1 MQTHYD
7 VLGVSWKANDDE
19 VRAAFRRSVKA
30 CHPDLHAGDRNAER
44 QLRQVLAAYEILRR
58 PQRRVIYDRLL
69 RAERSA
75 RVQHIALTAFTGLV
89 CCSVIAALTMWLP
102 RLPDASSLVAA
113 VAAPP
118 ETVRVAVAEVA
129 VVDVAKQVDVAN
141 HVDVAKQVD
150 LANHVVRAEVNTGSK
165 SDRISAAPIR
175 QAITEDAQPAQRTA
189 GNQRTASSARP
200 PARRAEPRLA
210 REWGQVRESDDP
222 MAIAAFAAR
231 HPEASESRLAR
242 SKLIGLI
249 ETADDVAL
257 LNILG
262 LGTGDIAERAQ
273 QRLSRLHE
281 GANTAEDT
289 AAQAAVDALKERA
302 ASFVSARVTGW
313 SSATN
318 VNLASHANAYADEVV
333 YNGNRKSKQAIVR
346 EKRRMLELWPER
358 SYEVRPDSVT
368 VRCLASVCKVGG
380 LVDWQ
385 TRNVARAMSFSG
397 TSRFEFEVAFARG
410 SFRILSESST
420 ELKRPRQAAS
430 CTTKGSDK
438 ADRSTATMSRTIND
452 AHRDAAH
459 CLQVASRTSPS
470 KLKTALLAQAQV
482 LQRAQEQRAQA
493 EQTLAS
499 TFAERWTTVSLR

>member
-1 MQTHYD
+1 
-7 VLGVSWKANDDE
+7 
-19 VRAAFRRSVKA
+19 
-30 CHPDLHAGDRNAER
+30 
-44 QLRQVLAAYEILRR
+44 
-58 PQRRVIYDRLL
+58 VIYDRLL

-75 RVQHIALTAFTGLV
+75 RVQHFALTAFTGFV
-89 CCSVIAALTMWLP
+89 CCSVIAGLTLWLP
-102 RLPDASSLVAA
+102 RLPDASSLVVA

-118 ETVRVAVAEVA
+118 ETVRVAVAEVP
-129 VVDVAKQVDVAN
+129 VVVVADRI
-141 HVDVAKQVD
+141 
-150 LANHVVRAEVNTGSK
+150 VRAEVNSSSK
-165 SDRISAAPIR
+165 SDRIAAAPIR
-175 QAITEDAQPAQRTA
+175 QAMTEEAQPAQRTA
-189 GNQRTASSARP
+189 NNQRTADNARP

-231 HPEASESRLAR
+231 HPDASESKLAR

-249 ETADDVAL
+249 DSADDVAL

-262 LGTGDIAERAQ
+262 LGTGDVAERAQ
-273 QRLSRLHE
+273 QRLSRLHAATNPKE
-281 GANTAEDT
+281 DEAAEVP
-289 AAQAAVDALKERA
+289 VDSLRERA
-302 ASFVSARVTGW
+302 ATFVAARVTSW
-313 SSATN
+313 SSARG

-333 YNGNRKSKQAIVR
+333 YNGSRKSKQAIVR

-358 SYEVRPDSVT
+358 SYAVRPDSLT
-368 VRCLASVCKVGG
+368 VHCVASVCKVDG

-385 TRNVARAMSFSG
+385 TRNVVRAMSVSG

-420 ELKRPRQAAS
+420 ELRRPRQAAS
-430 CTTKGSDK
+430 CTSKGTDAAVKS
-438 ADRSTATMSRTIND
+438 AMSRTIKD

-459 CLQVASRTSPS
+459 CLQVASRSSPA
-470 KLKTALLAQAQV
+470 KLKAALLAQAQV

-499 TFAERWTTVSLR
+499 TFAERWTMVSLR

>member
-7 VLGVSWKANDDE
+7 VLGVSWKANDDQI
-19 VRAAFRRSVKA
+19 RAAFRRSVKT

-44 QLRQVLAAYEILRR
+44 KLREVLAAYEILRR
-58 PQRRVIYDRLL
+58 PQRRQIYDRLL

-75 RVQHIALTAFTGLV
+75 RLQHIMLTAFTGLI
-89 CCSVIAALTMWLP
+89 CCSVIGAMTMWLP
-102 RLPDASSLVAA
+102 RLPNASSLVAA

-118 ETVRVAVAEVA
+118 ETVRVAVAEVP
-129 VVDVAKQVDVAN
+129 VVEIAAP
-141 HVDVAKQVD
+141 
-150 LANHVVRAEVNTGSK
+150 VVRAEVNTSTK
-165 SDRISAAPIR
+165 SDRIASAPIR
-175 QAITEDAQPAQRTA
+175 QAINEDAKPAQRTA
-189 GNQRTASSARP
+189 SNARP
-200 PARRAEPRLA
+200 PARRVEPRLA

-231 HPEASESRLAR
+231 HPETSESKLAR

-273 QRLSRLHE
+273 QRLSRLHKA
-281 GANTAEDT
+281 ANARDDA
-289 AAQAAVDALKERA
+289 AAQEAADALKERA
-302 ASFVSARVTGW
+302 ATFVSARVSAW
-313 SSATN
+313 SSASN
-318 VNLASHANAYADEVV
+318 VNLASHASAYADEVV
-333 YNGNRKSKQAIVR
+333 YNGSRKSKQAIVR
-346 EKRRMLELWPER
+346 EKRRMLEAWPER

-368 VRCLASVCKVGG
+368 VRCVASVCTVGG

-385 TRNVARAMSFSG
+385 TRNLARAMSVTG

-420 ELKRPRQAAS
+420 EVRRPRQAALCMS
-430 CTTKGSDK
+430 KGSDQV
-438 ADRSTATMSRTIND
+438 AASPTIKD

-459 CLQVASRTSPS
+459 CLQVASRSTPT
-470 KLKTALLAQAQV
+470 KLKAALLAQAQV

-493 EQTLAS
+493 EQMLAS
-499 TFAERWTTVSLR
+499 TFAERWTMVSLR

>member
-1 MQTHYD
+1 
-7 VLGVSWKANDDE
+7 
-19 VRAAFRRSVKA
+19 
-30 CHPDLHAGDRNAER
+30 
-44 QLRQVLAAYEILRR
+44 
-58 PQRRVIYDRLL
+58 
-69 RAERSA
+69 
-75 RVQHIALTAFTGLV
+75 
-89 CCSVIAALTMWLP
+89 
-102 RLPDASSLVAA
+102 
-113 VAAPP
+113 
-118 ETVRVAVAEVA
+118 
-129 VVDVAKQVDVAN
+129 
-141 HVDVAKQVD
+141 
-150 LANHVVRAEVNTGSK
+150 
-165 SDRISAAPIR
+165 
-175 QAITEDAQPAQRTA
+175 
-189 GNQRTASSARP
+189 
-200 PARRAEPRLA
+200 
-210 REWGQVRESDDP
+210 

-281 GANTAEDT
+281 TTNARED
-289 AAQAAVDALKERA
+289 AARTAVDNLNERA

-313 SSATN
+313 SSGN
-318 VNLASHANAYADEVV
+318 GVNLASHANAYADEVV

-358 SYEVRPDSVT
+358 SYDVRPDSVT

-385 TRNVARAMSFSG
+385 TRNARAMSFSG

-430 CTTKGSDK
+430 CTTKGSSDK
-438 ADRSTATMSRTIND
+438 ATTSTATMSRTIKD
-452 AHRDAAH
+452 AHRAAAH

-493 EQTLAS
+493 EQTLAT
-499 TFAERWTTVSLR
+499 TFAERWTIVSLR

>member
-7 VLGVSWKANDDE
+7 VLGVSWKANDDQI
-19 VRAAFRRSVKA
+19 RAAFRRSVKA

-44 QLRQVLAAYEILRR
+44 QLREVLAAYEILRR

-75 RVQHIALTAFTGLV
+75 RVQHVVLTAFTGLV

-102 RLPDASSLVAA
+102 RLPNASSLVAA

-129 VVDVAKQVDVAN
+129 TVDIPSP
-141 HVDVAKQVD
+141 
-150 LANHVVRAEVNTGSK
+150 LVRAEVNTSSK
-165 SDRISAAPIR
+165 SDRITASVPIR
-175 QAITEDAQPAQRTA
+175 QAIVEDAQPAQRTA
-189 GNQRTASSARP
+189 SNTRP
-200 PARRAEPRLA
+200 PVRRAEPKLA
-210 REWGQVRESDDP
+210 REWGQVRQSDDA

-249 ETADDVAL
+249 EAADDVAL

-281 GANTAEDT
+281 STTARDDT
-289 AAQAAVDALKERA
+289 PAQEAVDALKERA
-302 ASFVSARVTGW
+302 ASFVSARVTGL
-313 SSATN
+313 SSAGN
-318 VNLASHANAYADEVV
+318 VNLLSHANAYADEVV
-333 YNGNRKSKQAIVR
+333 YNGSRKSKQAIVR

-358 SYEVRPDSVT
+358 SYVVRADSLT
-368 VRCLASVCKVGG
+368 VRCAASVCTVDG

-385 TRNVARAMSFSG
+385 TRNLARAMSVSG

-420 ELKRPRQAAS
+420 ELRRPRQAAT
-430 CTTKGSDK
+430 CLGKGRDK
-438 ADRSTATMSRTIND
+438 VTALPTVKD

-459 CLQVASRTSPS
+459 CLQVASRSSPT
-470 KLKTALLAQAQV
+470 KLKTALLAQAQM

-493 EQTLAS
+493 EQILAS
-499 TFAERWTTVSLR
+499 TFADRWTMVSMR

>member
-19 VRAAFRRSVKA
+19 IRAAFRRSVKA

-44 QLRQVLAAYEILRR
+44 QLREVLAAYEILRR
-58 PQRRVIYDRLL
+58 PKRRVIYDRLL

-75 RVQHIALTAFTGLV
+75 RVQHVALTAFTGLI
-89 CCSVIAALTMWLP
+89 CCSLIGALTLWLP
-102 RLPDASSLVAA
+102 RLPDASNLVAA

-118 ETVRVAVAEVA
+118 ESVRVAVAEVA
-129 VVDVAKQVDVAN
+129 VANVAVVDVAAP
-141 HVDVAKQVD
+141 
-150 LANHVVRAEVNTGSK
+150 VVRAEVNSSSK
-165 SDRISAAPIR
+165 SDRIAAAPIR
-175 QAITEDAQPAQRTA
+175 QAIVEHAQPAQRTA
-189 GNQRTASSARP
+189 SNARP

-231 HPEASESRLAR
+231 HPDASESKLAR

-249 ETADDVAL
+249 DSADDVAL

-273 QRLSRLHE
+273 ERLSRLH
-281 GANTAEDT
+281 AATSAREDV
-289 AAQAAVDALKERA
+289 QAPVDDSLRERA
-302 ASFVSARVTGW
+302 ASFVATRVTGW
-313 SSATN
+313 SSASG
-318 VNLASHANAYADEVV
+318 VNLASHASAYADEVV
-333 YNGNRKSKQAIVR
+333 YNGSRKTKQAIVR

-358 SYEVRPDSVT
+358 SFEVRPDSLT

-385 TRNVARAMSFSG
+385 TRNLARAMSVSG
-397 TSRFEFEVAFARG
+397 TSRFEFEVALARG

-430 CTTKGSDK
+430 CASKGSDK
-438 ADRSTATMSRTIND
+438 AAMSRTIKD
-452 AHRDAAH
+452 VHRDAAH
-459 CLQVASRTSPS
+459 CLQVASRSS
-470 KLKTALLAQAQV
+470 QAKLKAALLAQAQV

-493 EQTLAS
+493 EHTQVAN
-499 TFAERWTTVSLR
+499 TFAERWTMREASLR

>member
-7 VLGVSWKANDDE
+7 VLGVSWKSNDDE
-19 VRAAFRRSVKA
+19 IRAAFRRSVKA

-58 PQRRVIYDRLL
+58 PQRRQIYDRLL

-75 RVQHIALTAFTGLV
+75 RVQHVALTAFTGLV

-102 RLPDASSLVAA
+102 RLPDASSLMAA

-118 ETVRVAVAEVA
+118 ETVRVAVA
-129 VVDVAKQVDVAN
+129 DVAN
-141 HVDVAKQVD
+141 VAFVEVAD
-150 LANHVVRAEVNTGSK
+150 RVVRAEVNSSSK
-165 SDRISAAPIR
+165 SDRIASAPIR
-175 QAITEDAQPAQRTA
+175 QAISEDAQPAQRTA
-189 GNQRTASSARP
+189 NNQRTANQRTADNARP

-231 HPEASESRLAR
+231 HPDASESKLAR

-273 QRLSRLHE
+273 ERLSRLHAATNARE
-281 GANTAEDT
+281 DAEQTPSDN
-289 AAQAAVDALKERA
+289 LNERA
-302 ASFVSARVTGW
+302 ASFVSARVIGW
-313 SSATN
+313 SSAN
-318 VNLASHANAYADEVV
+318 GVSLASHANAYADEVV
-333 YNGNRKSKQAIVR
+333 YNGSRKSKQAIVR
-346 EKRRMLELWPER
+346 EKRRLLELWPER

-368 VRCLASVCKVGG
+368 VRCLASVCRVGG

-385 TRNVARAMSFSG
+385 TRNVARAMLVTG

-420 ELKRPRQAAS
+420 ELRRPRQAAS
-430 CTTKGSDK
+430 CASKSTDAK
-438 ADRSTATMSRTIND
+438 AASKAAMSRTIKD
-452 AHRDAAH
+452 IHRDAAH
-459 CLQVASRTSPS
+459 CLQVASRTSPA
-470 KLKTALLAQAQV
+470 KLKTALLAQAHL
-482 LQRAQEQRAQA
+482 LQRAQEQRTQA

-499 TFAERWTTVSLR
+499 TFAERWTMREFSLR

>member
-19 VRAAFRRSVKA
+19 IRAAFRRSVKA

-44 QLRQVLAAYEILRR
+44 QLRVVLAAYEILRR
-58 PQRRVIYDRLL
+58 PQRRLIYDRLL

-75 RVQHIALTAFTGLV
+75 RVQHVALTAFTGLV
-89 CCSVIAALTMWLP
+89 CCSLIAALTLWLP

-118 ETVRVAVAEVA
+118 ETVRVAVANVA
-129 VVDVAKQVDVAN
+129 VIDVAN
-141 HVDVAKQVD
+141 
-150 LANHVVRAEVNTGSK
+150 LVVRAEVNSASK
-165 SDRISAAPIR
+165 GDRIASAPLR
-175 QAITEDAQPAQRTA
+175 QAMTEDAQPAQRTA
-189 GNQRTASSARP
+189 NSQRTADNARP
-200 PARRAEPRLA
+200 PARRPAPRLA

-231 HPEASESRLAR
+231 HPDASESKLAR

-249 ETADDVAL
+249 ETVDDVAL

-273 QRLSRLHE
+273 QRLTRLH
-281 GANTAEDT
+281 
-289 AAQAAVDALKERA
+289 AATNAKEEVAQTPGDNLNERA
-302 ASFVSARVTGW
+302 ANFVSARVTGW
-313 SSATN
+313 SSAN
-318 VNLASHANAYADEVV
+318 GVNLASHASAYADEVV
-333 YNGNRKSKQAIVR
+333 YNGSRKSKQAIVR
-346 EKRRMLELWPER
+346 EKRRLLELWPER

-385 TRNVARAMSFSG
+385 TRNVARAMLVSG

-420 ELKRPRQAAS
+420 ELRRPRQAAS
-430 CTTKGSDK
+430 CASEGTD
-438 ADRSTATMSRTIND
+438 TAAISQAARPLTIKEV
-452 AHRDAAH
+452 HRDVAH
-459 CLQVASRTSPS
+459 CLQVAGRTSPV
-470 KLKTALLAQAQV
+470 KLKTALLAQAHV
-482 LQRAQEQRAQA
+482 LQRAQEQREQA

-499 TFAERWTTVSLR
+499 TFAERWTMREVSLR

>member
-7 VLGVSWKANDDE
+7 VLGVSWKSNDDE
-19 VRAAFRRSVKA
+19 IRAAFRRSVKA

-58 PQRRVIYDRLL
+58 PQRRLIYDRLL

-75 RVQHIALTAFTGLV
+75 RVQYVALTAFTGLV
-89 CCSVIAALTMWLP
+89 CCSLIAALTLWLP

-118 ETVRVAVAEVA
+118 ETVRVAVAEVP
-129 VVDVAKQVDVAN
+129 VVDI
-141 HVDVAKQVD
+141 
-150 LANHVVRAEVNTGSK
+150 ANHVVRAEVNTSSK
-165 SDRISAAPIR
+165 SDRIANAPLR
-175 QAITEDAQPAQRTA
+175 QAMTETAQPAQRTA
-189 GNQRTASSARP
+189 NNQRTAENARP

-231 HPEASESRLAR
+231 HPDASESKLAR

-273 QRLSRLHE
+273 ERLSRLH
-281 GANTAEDT
+281 ATTNARED
-289 AAQAAVDALKERA
+289 AAQTPVDNLNERA
-302 ASFVSARVTGW
+302 ASFVAARVTAW
-313 SSATN
+313 SSAN
-318 VNLASHANAYADEVV
+318 GVSLASHANAYADEVV
-333 YNGNRKSKQAIVR
+333 YNGSRKSKQAIVR

-385 TRNVARAMSFSG
+385 TRNIARAMSFSG

-430 CTTKGSDK
+430 CTSKGTDTKARSK
-438 ADRSTATMSRTIND
+438 AANSTVAMSRTIKD

-459 CLQVASRTSPS
+459 CL
-470 KLKTALLAQAQV
+470 
-482 LQRAQEQRAQA
+482 
-493 EQTLAS
+493 
-499 TFAERWTTVSLR
+499 

>member
-7 VLGVSWKANDDE
+7 VLGVSWKANDDQI
-19 VRAAFRRSVKA
+19 RAAFRRSVKT

-44 QLRQVLAAYEILRR
+44 KLREVLAAYEILRR
-58 PQRRVIYDRLL
+58 PQRRQIYDRLL

-75 RVQHIALTAFTGLV
+75 RLQHIMLTAFTGLI
-89 CCSVIAALTMWLP
+89 CCSVIGAMTMWLP
-102 RLPDASSLVAA
+102 RLPNASSLVAA

-118 ETVRVAVAEVA
+118 ETVRVAVAEVP
-129 VVDVAKQVDVAN
+129 VVEIAAP
-141 HVDVAKQVD
+141 
-150 LANHVVRAEVNTGSK
+150 VVRAEVNTSTK
-165 SDRISAAPIR
+165 SDRIASAPIR
-175 QAITEDAQPAQRTA
+175 QAINEDAKPAQRTA
-189 GNQRTASSARP
+189 SNARP
-200 PARRAEPRLA
+200 PARRVEPRLA

-231 HPEASESRLAR
+231 HPETSESKLAR

-273 QRLSRLHE
+273 QRLSRLHKA
-281 GANTAEDT
+281 ANARHDA
-289 AAQAAVDALKERA
+289 AAQEAADALKERA
-302 ASFVSARVTGW
+302 ATFVSARVSAW
-313 SSATN
+313 SSASN
-318 VNLASHANAYADEVV
+318 VNLASHASAYADEVV
-333 YNGNRKSKQAIVR
+333 YNGSRKSKQAIVR
-346 EKRRMLELWPER
+346 EKRRMLEAWPER

-368 VRCLASVCKVGG
+368 VRCVASVCTVGG

-385 TRNVARAMSFSG
+385 TRNLARAMSVTG

-420 ELKRPRQAAS
+420 EVRRPRQAALCMS
-430 CTTKGSDK
+430 KGSDQV
-438 ADRSTATMSRTIND
+438 AASPTIKD

-459 CLQVASRTSPS
+459 CLQVASRSTTT
-470 KLKTALLAQAQV
+470 KLKAALLAQAQV

-493 EQTLAS
+493 EQMLAS
-499 TFAERWTTVSLR
+499 TFAERWTMVSLR

>member
-7 VLGVSWKANDDE
+7 VLGVSWKSNDDQI
-19 VRAAFRRSVKA
+19 RAAFRRSVKA

-58 PQRRVIYDRLL
+58 PQRRLIYDRLL

-102 RLPDASSLVAA
+102 RLPDASSLMAA

-118 ETVRVAVAEVA
+118 ETVRVAVADVANVA
-129 VVDVAKQVDVAN
+129 VVDVADR
-141 HVDVAKQVD
+141 
-150 LANHVVRAEVNTGSK
+150 VVRAEVNSSSK
-165 SDRISAAPIR
+165 SDRIASAPIR
-175 QAITEDAQPAQRTA
+175 QAISDDAQPAQRTA
-189 GNQRTASSARP
+189 HNQRTANQRTADNARP

-231 HPEASESRLAR
+231 HPDASESKLAR

-273 QRLSRLHE
+273 ERLSRLHAATNA
-281 GANTAEDT
+281 GED
-289 AAQAAVDALKERA
+289 AAQTPSDNLNERA
-302 ASFVSARVTGW
+302 ASFISARVTGW
-313 SSATN
+313 SSAN
-318 VNLASHANAYADEVV
+318 GVSLASHANAYADEVV
-333 YNGNRKSKQAIVR
+333 YNGSRKSKQAIVR
-346 EKRRMLELWPER
+346 EKRRLLELWPER

-368 VRCLASVCKVGG
+368 VRCLASVCRVGG

-385 TRNVARAMSFSG
+385 TRNVARAMLVTG

-420 ELKRPRQAAS
+420 ELRRPRQVAS
-430 CTTKGSDK
+430 CASKGTDAK
-438 ADRSTATMSRTIND
+438 ATSKAAMSKTAMSRTITD
-452 AHRDAAH
+452 IHRDAAH
-459 CLQVASRTSPS
+459 CLQVASRTSPA
-470 KLKTALLAQAQV
+470 KLKTALLAQAHR
-482 LQRAQEQRAQA
+482 LQRAQEQRTQA

-499 TFAERWTTVSLR
+499 TFAERWTMREFNVR

>member
-19 VRAAFRRSVKA
+19 IRAAFRRSVKA

-44 QLRQVLAAYEILRR
+44 KLRVVLAAYEILRR
-58 PQRRVIYDRLL
+58 PQRRLIYDRLL

-75 RVQHIALTAFTGLV
+75 RLQHVALTAFTGLV
-89 CCSVIAALTMWLP
+89 CCSLIAALTLWLP

-118 ETVRVAVAEVA
+118 ETVRVAVANVA
-129 VVDVAKQVDVAN
+129 DVDVAN
-141 HVDVAKQVD
+141 HVA
-150 LANHVVRAEVNTGSK
+150 RPEVNSGGK
-165 SDRISAAPIR
+165 SDRIATTPLR
-175 QAITEDAQPAQRTA
+175 QAMTEDAQPAQRTA
-189 GNQRTASSARP
+189 NSQRTADNARA
-200 PARRAEPRLA
+200 PARRPEPRLA

-231 HPEASESRLAR
+231 HPDASESKLAR

-249 ETADDVAL
+249 ETVDDVAL

-273 QRLSRLHE
+273 QRLTRLH
-281 GANTAEDT
+281 AATNDREDA
-289 AAQAAVDALKERA
+289 AAQVLADALKERA
-302 ASFVSARVTGW
+302 ASFVVTRVSGF
-313 SSATN
+313 SSAN
-318 VNLASHANAYADEVV
+318 GVNLASHASAYADEVV
-333 YNGNRKSKQAIVR
+333 YNGSRKTKQAIVR
-346 EKRRMLELWPER
+346 EKRRLLELWPDR
-358 SYEVRPDSVT
+358 NYEVRPDSLM

-385 TRNVARAMSFSG
+385 TRSAARAISLSG

-410 SFRILSESST
+410 AFRILSESST
-420 ELKRPRQAAS
+420 ELRRPRQAAS
-430 CTTKGSDK
+430 CATKGTD
-438 ADRSTATMSRTIND
+438 TAAGAPSQTIQEV
-452 AHRDAAH
+452 HRDAAH
-459 CLQVASRTSPS
+459 CLQVASRTSPV
-470 KLKTALLAQAQV
+470 KLKTALLAQAHV

-499 TFAERWTTVSLR
+499 TFAERWTMREANLR